1 MLKEQ
6 RVVVTLIAGVVA
18 LVELYPATAQS
29 QTLLETAVFLFTQ
42 KKIKET
48 SPGAVQTYHG
58 DGFPLQE
65 GGSADAT
72 WSVKDKNNCIIRF
85 DYSTPDFKAWKEF
98 YLDNIL
104 PSYESGYEGVS
115 APPDDE
121 HSNGVYF
128 IKLISKNAV
137 YCEGLAAGKAVCRHQ
152 WLLKTQSKETLEGLK
167 RTLGYI
173 YTKFCAFAK
182 GKQPF

>member
-6 RVVVTLIAGVVA
+6 REVVTLIAGIAA
-18 LVELYPATAQS
+18 LVELCPATAQS
-29 QTLLETAVFLFTQ
+29 QTLLETAAFLFTQ
-42 KKIKET
+42 KEIKET
-48 SPGAVQTYHG
+48 SPGVVQTYRG

-65 GGSADAT
+65 GGSADAI

-85 DYSTPDFKAWKEF
+85 DYSTPDFKAWKQF
-98 YLDNIL
+98 YLNSIL

-121 HSNGVYF
+121 HSTGVYF
-128 IKLISKNAV
+128 IKLVSKNAV

-152 WLLKTQSKETLEGLK
+152 LLLKTRSKETLERLK
-167 RTLGYI
+167 RTLDYM
-173 YTKFCAFAK
+173 YTKFCTFAK
-182 GKQPF
+182 GK

>member
-6 RVVVTLIAGVVA
+6 REVVTLIAGIAA
-18 LVELYPATAQS
+18 LIELCPAAAQS

-42 KKIKET
+42 KEIKET
-48 SPGAVQTYHG
+48 SPGVVQTYRG

-85 DYSTPDFKAWKEF
+85 DYSTPDFKAWKQF
-98 YLDNIL
+98 YLNNIL

-121 HSNGVYF
+121 HSTGVYF
-128 IKLISKNAV
+128 IKLVSENAV
-137 YCEGLAAGKAVCRHQ
+137 YCEGLAAGKAVCRQQ
-152 WLLKTQSKETLEGLK
+152 WLLTTHSKEKLERLK
-167 RTLGYI
+167 RTLSYI
-173 YTKFCAFAK
+173 YTKFCTFAK
-182 GKQPF
+182 GK